1 MKKYLIFLILVSAF
15 AYFFFKRGEGNCQK
29 IETINQ
35 QENQIEIQ
43 HETIETKV
51 FQQKIISKPANSI
64 DLAARQRWLQLVKR
78 ERGYSL

>member
-1 MKKYLIFLILVSAF
+1 MKKYLLFLILVSAF
-15 AYFFFKRGEGNCQK
+15 AYFFFKKGESNCQK

-43 HETIETKV
+43 HEAIETKI

-64 DLAARQRWLQLVKR
+64 DLAARQRWLQLVKT

>member
-1 MKKYLIFLILVSAF
+1 MKKYLMFLVLVSTF
-15 AYFFFKRGEGNCQK
+15 AYFFFKRGESNCQK

-43 HETIETKV
+43 HETIETKI
-51 FQQKIISKPANSI
+51 FKQKIISKPANSI
-64 DLAARQRWLQLVKR
+64 DITARQRWLQLVKA

>member
-1 MKKYLIFLILVSAF
+1 MKKYLLFLILVSAF
-15 AYFFFKRGEGNCQK
+15 AYFFFKKGESNCQK

-43 HETIETKV
+43 HETIETKI

-64 DLAARQRWLQLVKR
+64 DLAARQRWLQLVKT